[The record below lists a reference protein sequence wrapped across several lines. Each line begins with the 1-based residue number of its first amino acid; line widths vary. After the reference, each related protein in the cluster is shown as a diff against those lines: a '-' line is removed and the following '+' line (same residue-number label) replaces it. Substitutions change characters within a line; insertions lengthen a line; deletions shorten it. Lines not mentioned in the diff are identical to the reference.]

1 MHHLIKVFIISSYMD
16 EKGWDKRLVGRKIR
30 QFYKKHQYLKTW
42 DTEKNAVQACHGEK
56 VAPK

>member
-1 MHHLIKVFIISSYMD
+1 MD

-42 DTEKNAVQACHGEK
+42 HTETNHGDAADAVQK
-56 VAPK
+56 